1 MALIL
6 GLTLIF
12 AGLILAMGILNSIP
26 ALGKHLEKLA
36 KWLGRFQTIIG
47 IVAII
52 VAILWWG
59 DLLYSIFALISGLV
73 LLTGILPS
81 IPAVGKYLE
90 KLAKWLGRFQTIIG
104 IVAIIVAIF
113 WWGSLLGSIVAI
125 IAGLVLLT
133 GILPSIPALGKHL
146 EKLAKW
152 LGRFQTIIGV
162 VAIIVGILEIL

>member
-1 MALIL
+1 M
-6 GLTLIF
+6 
-12 AGLILAMGILNSIP
+12 AGLILAMGILTSIP
-26 ALGKHLEKLA
+26 ALGKH
-36 KWLGRFQTIIG
+36 
-47 IVAII
+47 
-52 VAILWWG
+52 
-59 DLLYSIFALISGLV
+59 
-73 LLTGILPS
+73 
-81 IPAVGKYLE
+81 LE